1 MNRVSEDWIRDEIAN
16 CPPDDG
22 GWQAKINSALSE
34 LLRARR
40 VIETLTFHA
49 GDKDRQCWCGTCT
62 SLREYKAKYPNEA
75 VERQRREREV
85 LSGVRRD
92 ERADR

>member
-22 GWQAKINSALSE
+22 RWQAKINSALSE

-62 SLREYKAKYPNEA
+62 SLREYKAKYPKE
-75 VERQRREREV
+75 
-85 LSGVRRD
+85 GKP
-92 ERADR
+92 